1 MASGTVSP
9 KSPCVTRLLG
19 LTEAA
24 LFELCDIVRAGLIS
38 GDTPETATESIT
50 DFLEAATIDELRGI
64 PTIGLSTIRKTRLD
78 KLLIDMLNPENH
90 IDAGPSYPWTHLE
103 IAQGLQR
110 QWRARFRERFFDLDQ
125 SRYRALRETGPLR
138 GVTFRD
144 VVEVDGDLWHVPV
157 CNPHSEGEEALQ
169 HEPGY

>member
-78 KLLIDMLNPENH
+78 
-90 IDAGPSYPWTHLE
+90 DATKAVEDIHVFVQDLHRPSALSRP
-103 IAQGLQR
+103 
-110 QWRARFRERFFDLDQ
+110 ARR
-125 SRYRALRETGPLR
+125 
-138 GVTFRD
+138 
-144 VVEVDGDLWHVPV
+144 
-157 CNPHSEGEEALQ
+157 N
-169 HEPGY
+169 

>member
-90 IDAGPSYPWTHLE
+90 IDAGDRKS
-103 IAQGLQR
+103 
-110 QWRARFRERFFDLDQ
+110 
-125 SRYRALRETGPLR
+125 
-138 GVTFRD
+138 
-144 VVEVDGDLWHVPV
+144 VV
-157 CNPHSEGEEALQ
+157 
-169 HEPGY
+169 